1 MTEDEDPP
9 QPPLP
14 DPTLDSTAGD
24 LGPEIV
30 ESLPDPSL
38 PLTRSDEGLDTKS
51 G

>member
-14 DPTLDSTAGD
+14 DPTLDSNAGD
-24 LGPEIV
+24 LRPEIV